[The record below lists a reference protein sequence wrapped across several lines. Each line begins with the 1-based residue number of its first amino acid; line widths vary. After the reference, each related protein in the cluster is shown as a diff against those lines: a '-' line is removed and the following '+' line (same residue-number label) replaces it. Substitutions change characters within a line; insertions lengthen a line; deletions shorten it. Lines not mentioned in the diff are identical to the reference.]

1 MVFWSILTEVYRK
14 LNILNLIY
22 KANYSPKTARK
33 IYNKA
38 DKMRDKKWVL
48 EHRGGTLK
56 IEQQKQLMKWAIDCV
71 NHLLPLLNNN
81 INEKIINAINT
92 GNNWIIGKA
101 KTGDA
106 IKVSREIIKYVKTLN
121 NELEIA
127 ITRAAGHAAATA
139 HMADHSMGSVYY
151 GLRAI
156 KINGGS
162 INSELNWQIEQ
173 IPGGIKEL
181 VIDGLKNKGIIE

>member
-1 MVFWSILTEVYRK
+1 
-14 LNILNLIY
+14 
-22 KANYSPKTARK
+22 
-33 IYNKA
+33 
-38 DKMRDKKWVL
+38 MRDKKWVL
-48 EHRGGTLK
+48 EYRGGSLK

-71 NHLLPLLNNN
+71 NHLLPLLNDN
-81 INEKIINAINT
+81 INEKIINAINI

-106 IKVSREIIKYVKTLN
+106 INVSREIIKYVKTLN

-151 GLRAI
+151 GLKAI

-162 INSELNWQIEQ
+162 IDSELNWQIEQ
-173 IPGGIKEL
+173 IPSEIKEL
-181 VIDGLKNKGIIE
+181 VIDGLKNKGIMGI